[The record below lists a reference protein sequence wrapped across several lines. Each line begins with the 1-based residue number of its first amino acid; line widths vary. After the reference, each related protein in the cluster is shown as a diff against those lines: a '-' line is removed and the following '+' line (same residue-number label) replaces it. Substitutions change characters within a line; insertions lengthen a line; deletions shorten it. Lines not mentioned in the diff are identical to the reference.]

1 MNTLFKNNGI
11 IYFFILLISS
21 SIIISCS
28 LGNKEKVIME
38 KTLTFKNNNWD
49 FPHQTVNFTEEI
61 PETNA
66 PCKIVL
72 ELNHEVGLEPTTLP
86 VTVTITSPE
95 GSETSKRA
103 VFNFVKNINDSITSC
118 IAFKEKYFT
127 TSGEYKFSLYRKY
140 SKYDLYGVKS
150 ITVKVIQQPIE
161 KEKSK

>member
-11 IYFFILLISS
+11 IYFVILLISS
-21 SIIISCS
+21 SLLIGCS

-49 FPHQTVNFTEEI
+49 FPHQIITFTEEI
-61 PETNA
+61 PETSA

-72 ELNHEVGLEPTTLP
+72 EMNHEAGLEPTTLP

-95 GSETSKRA
+95 ESETSKRA
-103 VFNFVKNINDSITSC
+103 VFNFFENVNDSITSC
-118 IAFKEKYFT
+118 IAYKEKYFNR
-127 TSGEYKFSLYRKY
+127 GGKYKFRLYRKY

-150 ITVKVIQQPIE
+150 ITVKVIQIPKKNE
-161 KEKSK
+161 KTK